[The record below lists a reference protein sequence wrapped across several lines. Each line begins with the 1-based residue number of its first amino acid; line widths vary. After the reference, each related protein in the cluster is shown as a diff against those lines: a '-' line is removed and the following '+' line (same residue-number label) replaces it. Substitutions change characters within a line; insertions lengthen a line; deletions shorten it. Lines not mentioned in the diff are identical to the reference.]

1 MHQGHLSN
9 SMPTVFAKTP
19 EGINLRIRELQRN
32 SNTLMDSVIGEK
44 GRERKL
50 SAAGLERVKKQRG
63 DSQKKKET
71 ERIIKENLKQ
81 LGEHKQFL

>member
-1 MHQGHLSN
+1 
-9 SMPTVFAKTP
+9 
-19 EGINLRIRELQRN
+19 
-32 SNTLMDSVIGEK
+32 MDSVIGEK

>member
-1 MHQGHLSN
+1 MHQGHLSK
-9 SMPTVFAKTP
+9 SMPTVFAETP

-63 DSQKKKET
+63 DSQKKKRNREDNQRKLET
-71 ERIIKENLKQ
+71 IRRT
-81 LGEHKQFL
+81 